1 MYKYLTFVFL
11 FIFSGL
17 QAQESI
23 NLEDLWKNYVYNASR
38 VPGFNFQKDGKHYT
52 KIDDDI
58 IKQFD
63 LTTGAFTKD
72 LLNVSA
78 LLPKGSNFDSFSF
91 SEDESKMLLKTD
103 SEAIYRRSSKANF
116 LVYDP
121 ESGNAKP
128 LFDQGKQMYATF
140 NPSANKVAFV
150 HDNNLY
156 YKDLS
161 SDQIIQITTD
171 GKFNEIINGSA
182 DWVYEEE
189 FAFAKAFFWSGDG
202 NKIAFYRFDES
213 QVNQFTMTNY
223 TNKLYPDYVNFK
235 YPKTGEDN
243 AIVSI
248 HIYDLN
254 SKKTAKVDMGRNWEY
269 VPRLVWTKYVN
280 KLCVYKMNRHQNNLE
295 LLLAD
300 AKTGSTTSLLKEENK
315 YYIEINDAL
324 VFLKDGKHFLWMSE
338 KSGYNHLYLYDMQ
351 GKVVRP
357 LTKGDYDV
365 TNFYGI
371 DEVNQQIYYQ
381 AAKVKPTQR
390 ELYAVSMKGKKDVKI
405 SKDAGTNSAQFS
417 STFDYYVNTY
427 STANAP
433 SSYQVFDKSHTLI
446 RTIEDNG
453 QLKRIQE
460 LNQVQ
465 PVEFFNF
472 KTSEDVSL
480 NGYMI
485 KPPKFDANK
494 KYPVF
499 MYVYGGPG
507 SQTVKDSWGGQNYWW
522 FQMLAQ
528 KGYVIVSVDNRGTG
542 ARGAEFK
549 KMTYKQLGKYE
560 TIDQIEAAKYL
571 AKQPYVDGSRIGI
584 FGWSYGGYMT
594 SLCLFKGADVFKT
607 AIAVAP
613 VTNWKWYDSIYTERY
628 MRTPQE
634 NERGYEDNSPINF
647 TDQMKGNYMI
657 VHGISD
663 DNVHFQNSAEMVNAL
678 ISSGKHFESLYY
690 PNRNHGIY
698 GGNTR
703 LHLYEEMTD
712 FILEKL

>member
-1 MYKYLTFVFL
+1 MSKYLSFAFL

-23 NLEDLWKNYVYNASR
+23 NLEDLWKNYAYTANR

-52 KIDDDI
+52 KIDDDV

-63 LTTGAFTKD
+63 LTTGSFTKD
-72 LLNVSA
+72 LLDVNT
-78 LLPKGSNFDSFSF
+78 LLPKGSNFSSFSF

-121 ESGNAKP
+121 KSSNAKP
-128 LFDQGKQMYATF
+128 LFDQGKQMYASF
-140 NPSANKVAFV
+140 NPSADKVAFV

-161 SDQIIQITTD
+161 TNKITQITKD
-171 GKFNEIINGSA
+171 GKYNEIINGA
-182 DWVYEEE
+182 TDWVYEEE

-202 NKIAFYRFDES
+202 NKIAFYRFDE
-213 QVNQFTMTNY
+213 QEVKQFTMTNY
-223 TNKLYPDYVNFK
+223 TNQLYPDYVNFK

-243 AIVSI
+243 AKVSI

-254 SKKTAKVDMGRNWEY
+254 SKKTAKVDMGSDWEY
-269 VPRLVWTKYVN
+269 VPRLVWTKDDN
-280 KLCVYKMNRHQNNLE
+280 KLCVYKMNRHQNKLE

-300 AKTGSTTSLLKEENK
+300 AKTGSTTSLLTEENK
-315 YYIEINDAL
+315 YYVEINDDL

-338 KSGYNHLYLYDMQ
+338 KSGYNHLYLHDMQ
-351 GKVVRP
+351 GRVVRP
-357 LTKGDYDV
+357 LTKGNYDV
-365 TNFYGI
+365 TSFYGI
-371 DEVNQQIYYQ
+371 DEVNDLIYYQ
-381 AAKVKPTQR
+381 AAKEKPTQR
-390 ELYAVSMKGKKDVKI
+390 EIYAVGIRGKRDVKI
-405 SKDAGTNSAQFS
+405 SKEAGTNSAQFS
-417 STFDYYVNTY
+417 STFDYYVNTF

-433 SSYQVFDKSHTLI
+433 STYQVFDKSHTLV
-446 RTIEDNG
+446 RSIEDNG

-465 PVEFFNF
+465 PVEFFDF

-485 KPPKFDANK
+485 KPPNFDANK

-528 KGYVIVSVDNRGTG
+528 KGYIIVSVDNRGTG
-542 ARGAEFK
+542 ARGEEFK

-560 TIDQIEAAKYL
+560 TIDQIEAAKYM
-571 AKQPYVDGSRIGI
+571 AKQSYVDGSRIGI

-594 SLCLFKGADVFKT
+594 SLCLFKGADVFKA

-634 NERGYEDNSPINF
+634 NESGYEENSPINF
-647 TDQMKGNYMI
+647 TDQLKGNYLI

-678 ISSGKHFESLYY
+678 ISSGKHFDSLYY

-703 LHLYEEMTD
+703 LHLYEEMTS